1 MRNHRRSFGCG
12 LVAPPADVGQ
22 RAGEGGQIVA
32 LMAVSLIAL
41 CALVAVAADLGY
53 FFDYRRRMQTGADAA
68 AMAGAEQLRR
78 AATDSEIRSAATN
91 GAATNGFTDGSSSAQ
106 VTVNHPP
113 ASGFYAGNA
122 AFVETIISQPRPTI
136 FMGLLGFQSA
146 TVSTRAVAGSQDSPN
161 CIYALN
167 PTISAA
173 FGTVG
178 GSNVNASCG
187 IVVDSSSN
195 SAMSSTG
202 GASVTATEIAVAGN
216 ATGCCFSPT
225 PQTDVPP
232 EPDPL
237 AGLAA
242 PTFSG
247 CTYTNFNVPGGTVTL
262 APGVYCGGI
271 KITGGAS
278 VTFMPGLYVL
288 YGGGLSQ
295 SGGGTMNGT
304 GITFYNTGGDNPYA
318 YKPISITGS
327 STGLLSA
334 PTSGPLEGI
343 LFFQDRSIT
352 SGQTN
357 TIAGGSTLALE
368 GVLYFPTTPI
378 KFSGGSTGGANYT
391 IVVAQTL
398 TFDGAST
405 FRANYNSLPD
415 GNPIKKVA
423 LAE

>member
-1 MRNHRRSFGCG
+1 MTVWSETRDAER
-12 LVAPPADVGQ
+12 GQ
-22 RAGEGGQIVA
+22 LLAAMGAG
-32 LMAVSLIAL
+32 LIAI

-53 FFDYRRRMQTGADAA
+53 FFDYRRRMQTGVDAA

-78 AATDSEIRSAATN
+78 AASDSEVRSAATN
-91 GAATNGFTDGSSSAQ
+91 GAASNGFTDGASSAQ

-113 ASGFYAGNA
+113 ASGFYAGNS
-122 AFVETIISQPRPTI
+122 AFVEAIISQPRPTI
-136 FMGLLGFQSA
+136 FMSLLGFQSA
-146 TVSTRAVAGSQDSPN
+146 TVSTRAVAGAQDSPN

-167 PTISAA
+167 PTTSSA
-173 FGTVG
+173 FNTSG
-178 GSNVNASCG
+178 GANVNASCG
-187 IVVDSSSN
+187 IVVDSSSGSALN
-195 SAMSSTG
+195 SSG
-202 GASVTATEIAVAGN
+202 GASVTGTEIAVAGN

-247 CTYTNFNVPGGTVTL
+247 CTYTNVNVPGGVRVLT
-262 APGVYCGGI
+262 PGVYCGGI
-271 KITGGAS
+271 KISGGAN

-288 YGGGLSQ
+288 YGGGLNQ

-304 GITFYNTGGDNPYA
+304 GVTFYNTGGDNPYA
-318 YKPISITGS
+318 YKPISISGGS
-327 STGLLSA
+327 AGKLSA

-352 SGQTN
+352 SSQTN
-357 TIAGGSTLALE
+357 TVSGGSTLALE

-378 KFSGGSTGGANYT
+378 NFSGGSTGGANYT

-398 TFDGAST
+398 TFSGMST
-405 FRANYNSLPD
+405 FRANYNSLPE
-415 GNPIKKVA
+415 GNPIKRVA